1 MVRGLEENIAVIN
14 VGIVI
19 RIVIERLTIL
29 DVNIV
34 VKNLKIIQL
43 KENIAVMIYI
53 RDRFWRKEDA
63 AEIMKKLIK
72 GKTKGHKDN
81 CNKEN
86 GKNI

>member
-1 MVRGLEENIAVIN
+1 MVRGLAENIAVIN

-72 GKTKGHKDN
+72 GEKVENIPKWI
-81 CNKEN
+81 KEN
-86 GKNI
+86 LKNI

>member
-63 AEIMKKLIK
+63 TEIIV
-72 GKTKGHKDN
+72 
-81 CNKEN
+81 
-86 GKNI
+86 

>member
-34 VKNLKIIQL
+34 IKNLKLIQL
-43 KENIAVMIYI
+43 KENIAVMI
-53 RDRFWRKEDA
+53 
-63 AEIMKKLIK
+63 
-72 GKTKGHKDN
+72 GT
-81 CNKEN
+81 
-86 GKNI
+86 